1 MSTDAIE
8 NRDAGGSDSEK
19 AITDAEMAK
28 AGELY
33 EDVNDI
39 FRLAQRSAILIIK
52 HRLSIS
58 HLDAA
63 RIAEAWWFGCRKK
76 F

>member
-1 MSTDAIE
+1 MHEEPSHPPIRSSQGET
-8 NRDAGGSDSEK
+8 N
-19 AITDAEMAK
+19 ITDADMAE

-39 FRLAQRSAILIIK
+39 FRLAQRAAVLVVK
-52 HRLSIS
+52 HRLNIT
-58 HLDAA
+58 HLEAA
-63 RIAEAWWFGCRKK
+63 RIVEAWWFGCRKT